1 MKLAILGSSPIALEA
16 ALRFHLHGASLTW
29 FNFAEIEYETFFQNL
44 LPANSY
50 VSDVGLNFLKGLGKT
65 YSQSGPFNFE
75 QWKHDYF
82 IPLSDLIKT
91 EQKIRTHEVV
101 SISKRYL
108 ALSEVPQNKTRFLD
122 LFRVIFQVNPQ
133 EFIKEQK
140 DTNPETFERLSKEL
154 IDSLQMNLEM
164 YEDFDLVM
172 DLRRSTDPQSLSV
185 TGRALGEGRVSK
197 DQLKYG
203 FDALK
208 LAQEINREPGE
219 IRELALVGSGPL
231 AAEIVVILRDWLK
244 DQRSRLFV
252 VSEEA
257 WPFQKVMEQLE
268 GEKAKEL
275 KAICDF
281 MENEYKNDV
290 NDFHHK
296 LREWQEM
303 DDFVQVKIQK
313 PVEPIPRLVYF
324 SGHNATAVDQ
334 LIDKRRLFLTLE
346 KPDFREGLRQP
357 ENNPLEL
364 KTIGVDRILVA
375 NKLHKP
381 KLEVHLTGNEVGYFE
396 CELNLPG
403 VSGAWEKDLDKLK
416 GIEHEIFKMFSPA
429 DAH

>member
-29 FNFAEIEYETFFQNL
+29 FNFNEVEYETYFQKQVAENF
-44 LPANSY
+44 Y
-50 VSDVGLNFLKGLGKT
+50 VTEIGLNYLKEMGKT
-65 YSQSGPFNFE
+65 YTPPTAFNFE
-75 QWKHDYF
+75 FWKQNYF
-82 IPLSDLIKT
+82 MPLTGLIIA
-91 EQKIRTHEVV
+91 EQKIRPHEVV
-101 SISKRYL
+101 CITKRYL
-108 ALSEVPQNKTRFLD
+108 APTETLENKTRFLD
-122 LFRVIFQVNPQ
+122 LFRVLFQVDPQ

-140 DTNPETFERLSKEL
+140 ETNPETFEKLSKEL
-154 IDSLQMNLEM
+154 IDSLQTNLEM
-164 YEDFDLVM
+164 YEDFDLVL

-185 TGRALGEGRVSK
+185 TGRALGESRVSN

-203 FDALK
+203 FEALK
-208 LAQEINREPGE
+208 LAQEINQDAKDMRE
-219 IRELALVGSGPL
+219 IALVGSEPL
-231 AAEIVVILRDWLK
+231 AAEIVVTLAEWLRDP
-244 DQRSRLFV
+244 RSRLFI

-257 WPFQKVMEQLE
+257 WPFQKFLE
-268 GEKAKEL
+268 HGEATSVKEL
-275 KAICDF
+275 NGIFDF
-281 MENEYKNDV
+281 MDGEYKKEV

-296 LREWQEM
+296 LREWQEL
-303 DDFVQVKIQK
+303 DDFVQVKMQK

-381 KLEVHLTGNEVGYFE
+381 KLDVHLATNEVGHFE
-396 CELNLPG
+396 FELSLPNI
-403 VSGAWEKDLDKLK
+403 SGAWAKDLERLK
-416 GIEHEIFKMFSPA
+416 GIEHEIFKLFSPA
-429 DAH
+429 GAH